1 MSREKE
7 IKNELWS
14 AFRSGCGDWKTA
26 LIPALARERSG

>member
-1 MSREKE
+1 MSRDEE

-14 AFRSGCGDWKTA
+14 ALQSGCGDWKTA